1 MTTKINKRIK
11 VCDYIANYLISIG
24 IKHIHLLVGG
34 GAASLNDSLCKHP
47 SLEYVCYLSESIA
60 SYSAFGEAKYTN
72 RLSILNTTSGIG
84 SLNALPG
91 ILSAF
96 CDSVPLLTISGNT
109 ALKSTSR
116 HIRLNQNIK
125 LRQMGVQ
132 DNDIVEM
139 STPIT
144 KYSVQLQKAEEIAYE
159 LEKCVYECTH
169 NRPGPCLIE
178 IPSDIA
184 NSLINE
190 EQLKHFNIPPGVS
203 NEPNWIKYC
212 KEAIID
218 LQTYQKPL
226 ILVGG
231 GIRQSNS
238 VEQFKQFIEK
248 YQIPFI
254 TTFVGK
260 DMPDN
265 ELNLGIVG
273 IKGNRSSNFA
283 LQNCD
288 LLLILGSSLM
298 VAHIGYLP
306 DKFAAKSKK
315 IAIDIDADVHRK
327 SFIKLDKVIN
337 CDLIDFFEY
346 VNK

>member
-1 MTTKINKRIK
+1 MNKQIK
-11 VCDYIANYLISIG
+11 VCDYIANYLASIG
-24 IKHIHLLVGG
+24 VKYVHLLVGG
-34 GAASLNDSLCKHP
+34 GAASLNDSFCKHP
-47 SLEYVCYLSESIA
+47 GLEYVCYHSESIA
-60 SYSAFGEAKYTN
+60 SYGAFGEAKYTN
-72 RLSILNTTSGIG
+72 RLSVLNTTSGIG

-116 HIRLNQNIK
+116 YIRLNQNIK
-125 LRQMGVQ
+125 LRQMGIQ

-144 KYSVQLQKAEEIAYE
+144 KYSAQLQKAENIAHE
-159 LEKCVYECTH
+159 LEKCIYECTH

-184 NSLINE
+184 NSIVNE
-190 EQLKHFNIPPGVS
+190 DELSHFRSPLGVC
-203 NEPNWIKYC
+203 NEPNWIRHYR
-212 KEAIID
+212 ELITD

-231 GIRQSNS
+231 GVRQCDSVYEFKRFIR
-238 VEQFKQFIEK
+238 K

-254 TTFVGK
+254 TTFLGR
-260 DMPDN
+260 DMSDE

-273 IKGNRSSNFA
+273 VKGNRASNFA
-283 LQNCD
+283 LQNCN
-288 LLLILGSSLM
+288 L
-298 VAHIGYLP
+298 
-306 DKFAAKSKK
+306 
-315 IAIDIDADVHRK
+315 
-327 SFIKLDKVIN
+327 
-337 CDLIDFFEY
+337 
-346 VNK
+346 